1 VVTVG
6 RLIPVKNQKHIL
18 ESLSLLPEN
27 FCLDVYGDGE
37 LLEELKQF
45 SGNRN
50 LNNRVDFKGNV
61 QNIQTRIN
69 SSHCFVLSSLTEG
82 FPNVILEAMSVGL
95 PVIASNCM
103 SGPLELL
110 NENDPVEIEK
120 GTFYKAKYGILIN
133 VNDIEGL
140 VNAIK
145 FLQENNQQRI
155 NYGNLGYMRSK
166 DYSTDKIGLQLK
178 ALIDNT

>member
-1 VVTVG
+1 
-6 RLIPVKNQKHIL
+6 
-18 ESLSLLPEN
+18 
-27 FCLDVYGDGE
+27 
-37 LLEELKQF
+37 
-45 SGNRN
+45 
-50 LNNRVDFKGNV
+50 
-61 QNIQTRIN
+61 
-69 SSHCFVLSSLTEG
+69 
-82 FPNVILEAMSVGL
+82 
-95 PVIASNCM
+95 M